1 MTVFFPV
8 FELIDRYVIAQ
19 VKFEK
24 TQGANHA
31 ELEFYQQQAQNL
43 DLNLIADEAQLLK
56 QIHKQIW
63 SLEAELK
70 AGRES
75 ELSLEELG
83 RRAIEIRN
91 WNNRRIAIKNS
102 IANKLG
108 QTDLQEIK
116 RDHLSE

>member
-1 MTVFFPV
+1 MTAFFPV
-8 FELIDRYVIAQ
+8 FELIDRLVIAQ

-24 TQGANHA
+24 TQGANRA
-31 ELEFYQQQAQNL
+31 ELEFYQQQAQEFDL
-43 DLNLIADEAQLLK
+43 DLIEDETQLLK

-102 IANKLG
+102 MADKLG
-108 QTDLQEIK
+108 QSNLHEIK
-116 RDHLSE
+116 QDHLSE

>member
-8 FELIDRYVIAQ
+8 FELMDRLVIAR

-24 TQGANHA
+24 SQGANRA
-31 ELEFYQQQAQNL
+31 ELEFSQQQVQHI
-43 DLNLIADEAQLLK
+43 DLSVIESELK
-56 QIHKQIW
+56 SLENIHKQIW

-70 AGRES
+70 SGRES

-91 WNNRRIAIKNS
+91 WNNRRIALKN
-102 IANKLG
+102 AMADKLG
-108 QTDLQEIK
+108 QSDLHEIK

>member
-8 FELIDRYVIAQ
+8 FELIDRLVIAE

-24 TQGANHA
+24 TQGANRA
-31 ELEFYQQQAQNL
+31 ELEFYQQQAQQF
-43 DLNLIADEAQLLK
+43 DLNLIADETQLLK

-63 SLEAELK
+63 LLEAELK
-70 AGRES
+70 SGRES
-75 ELSLEELG
+75 ELGLEELG

-102 IANKLG
+102 MADKLG
-108 QTDLQEIK
+108 QGYLHELK
-116 RDHLSE
+116 KDHISE